1 MATSIYVIA
10 AMCGCWYRESGVNPG
25 IWESLVPCAWDYEY
39 EYTSKGGYGL
49 GQWTN
54 VGTSDGRLYRL
65 HQWVNAN
72 GYTDGDGNGQVAYI
86 TVEGYWNG
94 SYNGTGDNAETR
106 GSYGSLANFLNSS
119 STNLDNLV
127 WDFLANWEG
136 VPGNAYS
143 ERLEWANK
151 FLTYLQAHGGESASW
166 TSKNNYLSEE
176 ESYQNALCV
185 YNYFSGYTP
194 EPEPQP
200 EGTYRITV
208 NTEGNGTATASA
220 TYAKPGTKITLTAMP
235 NEGATFEG
243 WTVESGGVTITDDSF
258 TMPEQAVVILAS
270 FTDESTK
277 TANLT
282 VKVIGKAKATVS
294 QTDEETGEES
304 ILLEVEADSQGTVTG
319 ITKDTKLVL
328 FIKPKKHYKVKKIKI
343 TKGDITLQK
352 TKSNTYTFTFG
363 TSDVT
368 IEVTIMKSFSWWM
381 AMRPTYTLKTK

>member
-25 IWESLVPCAWDYEY
+25 IWESLIPCAWDYEY

-72 GYTDGDGNGQVAYI
+72 GYTDGDGNGQLAYI
-86 TVEGYWNG
+86 TTEGYWNG
-94 SYNGTGDNAETR
+94 AYDGTGDNAQTR
-106 GSYGSLANFLNSS
+106 GSYGSLANFLNSN
-119 STNLDNLV
+119 STNIANLV

-143 ERLEWANK
+143 ERLEWADK
-151 FLTYLQAHGGESASW
+151 ILTYLQAHAGESASW
-166 TSKNNYLSEE
+166 TSKNNYLSE
-176 ESYQNALCV
+176 SQTYQNALCV

-194 EPEPQP
+194 DPEPKP
-200 EGTYRITV
+200 EGTYSITV
-208 NTEGNGTATASA
+208 NTEGNGTAYASA
-220 TYAKPGTKITLTAMP
+220 TYAKPDTTITLTATP
-235 NEGATFEG
+235 NGSDTFEG
-243 WTVESGGVTITDDSF
+243 WTVESGGVIITGDSF
-258 TMPEQAVVILAS
+258 TMPEEDVVILAT
-270 FTDESTK
+270 FTGEK
-277 TANLT
+277 TEGAGLT
-282 VKVIGKAKATVS
+282 VKVIGKAKAAVT
-294 QTDEETGEES
+294 QTDEDTGEETT
-304 ILLEVEADSQGTVTG
+304 ILEVESNSEGTATGIAQGTE
-319 ITKDTKLVL
+319 LVL
-328 FIKPKKHYKVKKIKI
+328 FIKSKKHYKIKKVEV
-343 TKGDITLQK
+343 TKGTITLEK

-368 IEVTIMKSFSWWM
+368 IEVTIMKSFPWWM